1 MKGALRPEAAA
12 ELIPEGASLMIGGF
26 MAVGTPKR
34 MIDAIVARGLGN
46 LTVIANDTAMPG
58 KGIGKLISAGLVRH
72 VIASHIGLNPETQSQ
87 MISGEITCELVPQGT
102 LIERIRAGGMG
113 LGGVLT
119 PTGLG
124 TEVEEGKQIVTVE
137 GNRYLVET
145 PLKADFALIGAWQ
158 ADYVGN
164 LSYLLTAHNFN
175 PIIALAGRTVIA
187 EAESIVPV
195 GVIPPD
201 AVKTPGVLVD
211 HLLIRAA

>member
-1 MKGALRPEAAA
+1 MKGALSPAAAA

-26 MAVGTPKR
+26 MAVGTPER
-34 MIDAIVARGLGN
+34 MIDAIVARGIGA

-72 VIASHIGLNPETQSQ
+72 VIASHIGLNPETQAK

-102 LIERIRAGGMG
+102 LIERIRSGGMG

-119 PTGLG
+119 PTGLA
-124 TEVEEGKQIVTVE
+124 TEVAEGKQVVEVE
-137 GNRYLVET
+137 GNHYLVET

>member
-1 MKGALRPEAAA
+1 
-12 ELIPEGASLMIGGF
+12 
-26 MAVGTPKR
+26 
-34 MIDAIVARGLGN
+34 
-46 LTVIANDTAMPG
+46 
-58 KGIGKLISAGLVRH
+58 
-72 VIASHIGLNPETQSQ
+72 
-87 MISGEITCELVPQGT
+87 
-102 LIERIRAGGMG
+102 MG

-124 TEVEEGKQIVTVE
+124 TEVEIGKQSIEVQ
-137 GNRYLVET
+137 GQRFLVET

-175 PIIALAGRTVIA
+175 PIMALAGKVVIA
-187 EAESIVPV
+187 EPESIVPV

-211 HLLIRAA
+211 HLLIRAN